1 MPRPLWERLAPV
13 AGLLFAALLIA
24 SVTMT
29 TLPGGDQSIQDATKW
44 LNTGNHDKIAVLAGS
59 LAAVAGV
66 FFLWFLA
73 ALVSRL
79 RRAEGEPDGLSRL
92 VFASGVLFIAM
103 LMVYAAAIAAMGF
116 DASLDDQ
123 AVGPDTARFGLL
135 AIGALF
141 VCGSIAALVLIV
153 ASTYLSFSTR
163 AFPAWLAWLGV
174 ACAVVL
180 LASIF
185 YIPMLALPL
194 WVVAASFALWRQ
206 SVPAMAHSGA

>member
-1 MPRPLWERLAPV
+1 MARPLWERLAPI
-13 AGLLFAALLIA
+13 AGPIFAALLIA

-44 LNTGNHDKIAVLAGS
+44 LDTGNHDKIAVLAGY

-73 ALVSRL
+73 ALVNRL

-92 VFASGVLFIAM
+92 VFASGVLFTAM
-103 LMVYAAAIAAMGF
+103 LLVYAAAIAAMGF

-135 AIGALF
+135 AIAALF
-141 VCGSIAALVLIV
+141 VAGTVAALVLVIS
-153 ASTYLSFSTR
+153 STYLNFTTR
-163 AFPAWLAWLGV
+163 AFPIWLSWLGV
-174 ACAVVL
+174 VCAIIL
-180 LASIF
+180 LGSIF

-194 WVVAASFALWRQ
+194 WVIGTSFALWRQ
-206 SVPAMAHSGA
+206 SEGMPVRG